1 MAEATVPSFNS
12 SMASVLYDFVEYKRD
27 SGYKYN
33 SEVKVLQRLDRFL
46 VRNDILEVNSD
57 SDFSDWLNKRED
69 ESFKS
74 FSLRNTVYRQ
84 LYEYTVLMKNTVLPV
99 PLAAKDR
106 TMNSGFVPYI
116 FTHEQINAFF
126 YAIDHDDHTSSSFK
140 ENASFLFR
148 LLYGTGLRINEALS
162 LTVAD
167 VSPDYTLIMVR
178 DGKYDNS
185 RIVPLSRT
193 LTERMKE
200 HLVSASYND
209 EDPIFQSSNGTAVKK
224 NCAYDWFRRELWKA
238 EIPHYGRG
246 KGPRLHDLRHT
257 FAVHSLQRAVET
269 GVDINAF
276 LPLLCAYL
284 GHQRLASTE
293 RYLRLTAEVFP
304 EVINATD
311 SIMNAIVPEV
321 TNHEN

>member
-1 MAEATVPSFNS
+1 MTETTVPSFNS

-140 ENASFLFR
+140 KNASFLFR

-238 EIPHYGRG
+238 EISHYGRG